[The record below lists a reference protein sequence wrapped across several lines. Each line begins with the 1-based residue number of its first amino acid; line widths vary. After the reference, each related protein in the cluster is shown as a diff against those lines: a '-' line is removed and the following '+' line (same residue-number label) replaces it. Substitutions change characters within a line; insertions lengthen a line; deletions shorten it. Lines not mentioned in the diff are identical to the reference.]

1 MRHGKKN
8 NHLSRKTGHRKALL
22 KNLAINLIEHK
33 RINTTLAKAKALR
46 KYVEPLVT
54 KGKTN
59 STHSRR
65 VVFSYLQNKEA
76 VEELFTTI
84 AEKVADRPGGYVR
97 VIKTGYRKGDAAEI
111 AMIEFVDFNT
121 LYSGASS
128 TAGAATTKKKRT
140 RRGKSKTSDTAT
152 DKSTDTS
159 SAKKTTAA
167 TAVTT
172 AAAATTA
179 KVVETKAEVVE
190 KVVET
195 KAEVVEKVVEKVEPV
210 KADVKETV
218 EATPEKV
225 VAAEPD
231 DLKKIEGIGPKIAEI
246 LNAAGITT
254 FAKLADTT
262 PDKIKELM
270 TEAGPRFAS
279 HDPTTW
285 PKQSKMAA
293 DGEWEALEKWQDEL
307 DGGKVV
313 D

>member
-1 MRHGKKN
+1 MRHGKKI
-8 NHLSRKTGHRKALL
+8 NHLGRKTGHRKALL
-22 KNLAINLIEHK
+22 KNLAISLIEHK

-46 KYVEPLVT
+46 RYIEPLVT
-54 KGKTN
+54 KSKTN

-65 VVFSYLQNKEA
+65 VVFGYLQNKQA
-76 VEELFTTI
+76 VDELFTTVATKI
-84 AEKVADRPGGYVR
+84 ADRPGGYVR

-121 LYSGASS
+121 LYSGAST
-128 TAGAATTKKKRT
+128 TAGATTKKKRT
-140 RRGKSKTSDTAT
+140 RRGKKKADGTGSDTA
-152 DKSTDTS
+152 
-159 SAKKTTAA
+159 KTTAA
-167 TAVTT
+167 V

-179 KVVETKAEVVE
+179 KVVEAKEAVVEKVETPKAEVVE
-190 KVVET
+190 T
-195 KAEVVEKVVEKVEPV
+195 
-210 KADVKETV
+210 VKEV
-218 EATPEKV
+218 KEEVKEEVKQPVAATEKS
-225 VAAEPD
+225 AEPD

-246 LNAAGITT
+246 LNNAGINT
-254 FAKLADTT
+254 FADLANST
-262 PDKIKELM
+262 PEKVRELL